1 MPPSGLGGTSTHTN
15 KTTSLCEKLR
25 RVGEAGKSSGGREAK
40 AKPLSGYW
48 STGAVSSVGL
58 LMQGGLKCLYS
69 LECYKVGCREDLAV
83 KGTERA

>member
-1 MPPSGLGGTSTHTN
+1 MKLGRAVGG
-15 KTTSLCEKLR
+15 EKPKQR
-25 RVGEAGKSSGGREAK
+25 
-40 AKPLSGYW
+40 PLSGYW

-69 LECYKVGCREDLAV
+69 LECYKMGCREDLAV

>member
-40 AKPLSGYW
+40 AKATEWVLEHGSSKFCWAINAGWAKMLIFFRMLQSG
-48 STGAVSSVGL
+48 L
-58 LMQGGLKCLYS
+58 
-69 LECYKVGCREDLAV
+69 
-83 KGTERA
+83 